1 MEKHET
7 LDFRKQPVTDLR
19 DNPNVYLPK
28 PRPNNEEKLLQM
40 QHNMWET
47 QIDNYA
53 DKHLNSKEKQFEQN
67 IIKQKQLCM
76 YVYLKENTHEY

>member
-1 MEKHET
+1 M
-7 LDFRKQPVTDLR
+7 R

-67 IIKQKQLCM
+67 IIKQ
-76 YVYLKENTHEY
+76 

>member
-1 MEKHET
+1 
-7 LDFRKQPVTDLR
+7 
-19 DNPNVYLPK
+19 
-28 PRPNNEEKLLQM
+28 M